1 MKINTISDD
10 ALVLSRVNY
19 GETDRILNV
28 LCARHGKLSV
38 IAKGVRAGKSK
49 LAGGIELFAEN
60 ELVLLK
66 GKGDL
71 YIVTSSRMKNYY
83 GDITKD
89 LDASSYAYECLK
101 MINKLVPE
109 GSGEE
114 YFEPLLILMTA
125 LNQNKIPLQ
134 QVKIWFGLKIL
145 KNLGSLPN
153 FMKDSS
159 GRGLAE
165 DSGFEYDFDKN
176 HFFTKDN
183 GTYNPGHVKVLRHLS
198 KTAKPVE
205 IKTKDIRLIDTTVDL
220 TALLLRFHLS

>member
-1 MKINTISDD
+1 MKINTVSDD
-10 ALVLSRVNY
+10 AFILSRVNY

-83 GDITKD
+83 GDIVKD
-89 LDASSYAYECLK
+89 LEASSYAYECLK

-114 YFEPLLILMTA
+114 YYEPLLNMMTA

-134 QVKIWFGLKIL
+134 QVKTWFGLKVL

-153 FMKDSS
+153 FMKDSA

-165 DSGFEYDFDKN
+165 GSSFEYDFDKN
-176 HFFTKDN
+176 YFFAKSN
-183 GTYNPGHVKVLRHLS
+183 GTYNSGHIKILRHLS
-198 KTAKPVE
+198 KTDKPVE
-205 IKTKDIRLIDTTVDL
+205 IKTKDIRLIDTTADL
-220 TALLLRFHLS
+220 VALLLLPHLS